1 MVDSITEREF
11 EFRATITTKRSMDC
25 AVDQMT
31 LGLETTNHQQ
41 IIISNGKNWHQLQK
55 ETSFTFC

>member
-1 MVDSITEREF
+1 
-11 EFRATITTKRSMDC
+11 MDC

-31 LGLETTNHQQ
+31 LGWETTNRQQ

-55 ETSFTFC
+55 ETSFTFCKNRLVSIILVRQSHSIWIK